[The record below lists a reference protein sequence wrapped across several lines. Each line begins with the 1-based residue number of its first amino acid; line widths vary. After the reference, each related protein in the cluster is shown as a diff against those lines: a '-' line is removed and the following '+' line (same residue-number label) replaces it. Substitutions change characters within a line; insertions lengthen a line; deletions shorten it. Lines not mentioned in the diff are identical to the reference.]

1 MKKSKFPKYSVFID
15 FDNTITPFDVLD
27 DIVKCFSINKNWVAL
42 EKKWKNGKIGS
53 QECLEGQLN
62 LVRISKNALLK
73 YLAKIKIDPC
83 FYELLDVLK
92 KNRIN
97 PVILSDNFSFIINHI
112 LKNNNIRGIKL
123 YANKIRFS
131 KERLIASFPHK
142 NIACFRCAH
151 CKTNNLLKNKS
162 RDKII
167 YIGDGL
173 SDICPSKYADII
185 FAKGTLLKNLKNT
198 KKRCIAIKN
207 LGNVS
212 RYLRREFNGTK
223 K

>member
-1 MKKSKFPKYSVFID
+1 MLRRAIKF
-15 FDNTITPFDVLD
+15 
-27 DIVKCFSINKNWVAL
+27 
-42 EKKWKNGKIGS
+42 
-53 QECLEGQLN
+53 
-62 LVRISKNALLK
+62 SKNIK
-73 YLAKIKIDPC
+73 KCIIKIFSLDPY

-92 KNRIN
+92 KNRIK
-97 PVILSDNFSFIINHI
+97 PVILSDNFSLIINYI
-112 LKNNNIRGIKL
+112 LKNNNIQGIKL
-123 YANKIRFS
+123 YANKLLFS
-131 KERLIASFPHK
+131 KNKLIPLFPYK
-142 NIACFRCAH
+142 NIDCFRCAH

-173 SDICPSKYADII
+173 SDMCPSKYADII

-207 LGNVS
+207 LRNVS
-212 RYLRREFNGTK
+212 RYLRRKFNGTK